1 MASEMPLTH
10 GRVGYAEAGQFW
22 VGGCHREEA
31 LRQNRW
37 LDILIA
43 LLIVIAALYLVQLL
57 WHIGLQFAHVL
68 LLFFVA
74 WVVAFLLTPLV
85 EVLHRLWL
93 PRAIAVTLIYL
104 LLGGLITVLVLLALP
119 GVVAQGN
126 ALAAQF
132 LSLIHI

>member
-1 MASEMPLTH
+1 M
-10 GRVGYAEAGQFW
+10 
-22 VGGCHREEA
+22 
-31 LRQNRW
+31 RQNRW

-132 LSLIHI
+132 PTYTAEAQKLD

>member
-1 MASEMPLTH
+1 M
-10 GRVGYAEAGQFW
+10 
-22 VGGCHREEA
+22 
-31 LRQNRW
+31 RQNRW

-104 LLGGLITVLVLLALP
+104 LLGGLITVLVLLALRGRGGARERAGRPVPNLYRP
-119 GVVAQGN
+119 GAK
-126 ALAAQF
+126 LD
-132 LSLIHI
+132 